1 VEISMS
7 RKLLAGSGLLAIA
20 MSDRNQVAYALR
32 ADKNRVRL
40 EFSSP
45 KYESKLDILELK
57 R

>member
-1 VEISMS
+1 ML

-32 ADKNRVRL
+32 ADKNRERL

>member
-1 VEISMS
+1 ML

-20 MSDRNQVAYALR
+20 ISDRNRVAYALR